1 MKKRPFTLI
10 ELLVVIAIIA
20 ILAAML
26 LPALAKAR
34 AKARTIS
41 CTSNA
46 KQIMLGLAMYIDENS
61 DSIIIGQMWTS
72 STAKWP
78 YPCSNASDLS
88 EGEKT
93 LWWSGLIDYIGDRK
107 TLLCSTNMQTNTRV
121 GYGMNYGSYGMP
133 YNCYPGGSYVKR
145 IPLNA
150 HKTPSQTMFMGCK
163 NTDKPNNAY
172 VYCSQYLGSHYTKPN
187 AQNCENGGMN
197 DQHNGGSVFGLLDGH
212 VETRKTEFYSQ
223 PVTLNSSSDISRF
236 WAYYEPGK

>member
-1 MKKRPFTLI
+1 MKKNFTLI

-41 CTSNA
+41 CTSNG
-46 KQIMLGLAMYIDENS
+46 KQIMLGLAMYIDENA

-72 STAKWP
+72 ANDKWP
-78 YPCSNASDLS
+78 YPCSFTDVTEAQ
-88 EGEKT
+88 KT
-93 LWWSGLIDYIGDRK
+93 LWWAGLLNYIGDRK
-107 TLLCSTNMQTNTRV
+107 TVLCTTTIQSNTAV
-121 GYGMNYGSYGMP
+121 GYGMSYGSYGMP
-133 YNCYPGGSYVKR
+133 YNCYPSGSYVKR

-150 HKTPSQTMFMGCK
+150 HRTPSQTMFMGCK
-163 NTDKPNNAY
+163 NNDKPNNAY
-172 VYCSQYLGSHYTKPN
+172 IYCPQYLASHYTKPN
-187 AQNCENGGMN
+187 SQNCENGGMN

-212 VETRKTEFYSQ
+212 VETRKKEFYSQ
-223 PVTLNSSSDISRF
+223 SVTLNSSNDISRF